1 MDLLAQLQRSGVV
14 TWVHESTSLFAYPS
28 ILLLHTIGMAL
39 VVGVAAA
46 IDLRILGF
54 APAVPL
60 APMER
65 FLPVLWIGFWVNAV
79 TGAVLF
85 AVDAPAKAA
94 NPDFLIKMA
103 FIALALIT
111 LRLIRTRVF
120 RDPEIDM
127 RPLTTEAKV
136 LAGASLFFW
145 LGAIV
150 CGRLL
155 AYVGPA
161 GVGPIG

>member
-1 MDLLAQLQRSGVV
+1 MDLLAHLEHSGVV

-39 VVGVAAA
+39 VVGIAAA

-60 APMER
+60 APMEK
-65 FLPVLWIGFWVNAV
+65 FLPVLWTGFWINAV
-79 TGAVLF
+79 TGTVLF
-85 AVDAPAKAA
+85 ALDARAKATT
-94 NPDFLIKMA
+94 PDFLIKMA
-103 FIALALIT
+103 FIALGLIN

-120 RDPEIDM
+120 RDPGLDT
-127 RPLTTEAKV
+127 RPLTIQAKV

-150 CGRLL
+150 SGRLL
-155 AYVGPA
+155 AYVGP
-161 GVGPIG
+161 IR

>member
-1 MDLLAQLQRSGVV
+1 MHLLAQLEHSGVV

-54 APAVPL
+54 APAIPL
-60 APMER
+60 APLER
-65 FLPVLWIGFWVNAV
+65 FLPVLWMGFWINAI

-85 AVDAPAKAA
+85 AVDATAKAA
-94 NPDFLIKMA
+94 SPDFLIKMA
-103 FIALALIT
+103 FIALGLIN

-120 RDPEIDM
+120 RDPDLDT
-127 RPLTTEAKV
+127 RPLTTQAKV

-150 CGRLL
+150 SGRLL
-155 AYVGPA
+155 AYVGP
-161 GVGPIG
+161 IR